1 MKIKT
6 SNKVLQRNKLN
17 FVHLVQDQIK
27 FLLIYMFLEWL
38 FIYGKQD
45 RK

>member
-6 SNKVLQRNKLN
+6 SNQVLQRNKLN

-27 FLLIYMFLEWL
+27 FLLIHMFLEWL